1 MNNFHDIAIVPNLT
15 KSGAYQTSL
24 KVIKKLRELGMR
36 VFMPAT
42 LSERYPD
49 SDIVWCRGND
59 ILYSS
64 CDMVLTIGGDGTM
77 IHAARR
83 AAPYGKPLLGINTGR
98 LGFAAELEPNELDM
112 LSRLQNG
119 DYTIEKR
126 MMLRITHLAANSTTE
141 LFAINDAVISR
152 GSLRLVDIDVTLASD
167 QRSICHY
174 RADGLIISTPT
185 GSSAYSLAAGGPVVE
200 PTMKCMV
207 MTPIC
212 SHALFARP
220 VVFSHHSEISLRA
233 YTDDNTEV
241 FLSVDGAVTIRLGRS
256 DIVNITSSDIYAEL
270 IKLKD
275 KTFYRVLNDKFTEE
289 DT

>member
-126 MMLRITHLAANSTTE
+126 MMLRITHLAANSTT
-141 LFAINDAVISR
+141 
-152 GSLRLVDIDVTLASD
+152 
-167 QRSICHY
+167 
-174 RADGLIISTPT
+174 
-185 GSSAYSLAAGGPVVE
+185 
-200 PTMKCMV
+200 
-207 MTPIC
+207 
-212 SHALFARP
+212 
-220 VVFSHHSEISLRA
+220 
-233 YTDDNTEV
+233 
-241 FLSVDGAVTIRLGRS
+241 
-256 DIVNITSSDIYAEL
+256 
-270 IKLKD
+270 
-275 KTFYRVLNDKFTEE
+275 
-289 DT
+289 